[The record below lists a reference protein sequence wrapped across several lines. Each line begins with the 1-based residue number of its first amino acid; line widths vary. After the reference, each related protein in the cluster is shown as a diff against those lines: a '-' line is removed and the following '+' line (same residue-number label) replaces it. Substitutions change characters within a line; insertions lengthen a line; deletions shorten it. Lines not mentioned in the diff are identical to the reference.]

1 MLVAPLQSREK
12 FSEGDLIISNIECIE
27 MLSSCTDPCLI
38 FIKTAE
44 AEGVS
49 GGAGAPPPTGR
60 SDRRSQSRVQDQ
72 HRGHSHPH
80 LCCCLPSCYHQRCC
94 PSLSDTTAQRKPG
107 PVLGHLAHGAASVTA
122 LQAEGHHPC
131 APRGQPPPT
140 PTPTRGPLCFS
151 VTWSKKN
158 PTLTCSPCCPS
169 SVRVGAGV
177 LSWALGT
184 GAH

>member
-1 MLVAPLQSREK
+1 MFRE
-12 FSEGDLIISNIECIE
+12 GRGLHHQQDGLI
-27 MLSSCTDPCLI
+27 
-38 FIKTAE
+38 
-44 AEGVS
+44 
-49 GGAGAPPPTGR
+49 GGARAGFRTSTEATPTR
-60 SDRRSQSRVQDQ
+60 TSAAAF
-72 HRGHSHPH
+72 PAATTNAAA
-80 LCCCLPSCYHQRCC
+80 
-94 PSLSDTTAQRKPG
+94 PSLADTTAQRKPG